1 MKKFL
6 IVCLTLLLT
15 GPVFADGWTMP
26 WDVPW
31 TSPLPAMFG
40 LVDMRSNRV
49 DVLLGVKIMPPDE
62 LAALCG
68 ERNALLRGCI
78 TDSDPCC
85 SWIFLP
91 GELASEHVILF
102 TVQHLLTYAAL
113 KVKCDNEPACF
124 EDNVLYTMEYST
136 RGHRSEYRMGK
147 IGDLLNEA
155 FDLGIPYNGRVPFA
169 QLFMGNLP
177 G

>member
-15 GPVFADGWTMP
+15 SPVFADGWTMP
-26 WDVPW
+26 WDEPW

-49 DVLLGVKIMPPDE
+49 DVLLGVKTVPPDE
-62 LAALCG
+62 LVTLCG
-68 ERNALLRGCI
+68 ERNASRFRGCI
-78 TDSDPCC
+78 TSPDPCC

-91 GELASEHVILF
+91 GELASERMILF
-102 TVQHLLTYAAL
+102 TIQYLLTYAAL
-113 KVKCDNEPACF
+113 KVKCGAAEPCF
-124 EDNVLYTMEYST
+124 EDNILYTMEW
-136 RGHRSEYRMGK
+136 GQGSEYRMGQL
-147 IGDLLNEA
+147 GDLLNKE
-155 FDLGIPYNGRVPFA
+155 FDLGIPYNGRIPFA
-169 QLFMGNLP
+169 QLFMGNLS